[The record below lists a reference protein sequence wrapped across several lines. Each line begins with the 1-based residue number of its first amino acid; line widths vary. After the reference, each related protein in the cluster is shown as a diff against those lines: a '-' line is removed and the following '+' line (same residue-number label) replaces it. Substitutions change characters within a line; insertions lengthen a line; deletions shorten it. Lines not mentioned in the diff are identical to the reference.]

1 MCIGITSLSDY
12 WEQFFWWV
20 FKVNTHHLRDA
31 VLVSVQFE
39 HLPRQKHR
47 FWWVPNLGTHHFQG
61 SALKNIAFGKW
72 SFWPLTTFRI
82 QLWCV
87 FKMNAHY
94 FRFGIMHTFDGQ
106 KENTDNP
113 AWDLSAFHFARCT
126 IWMVVRHHDR
136 NIQSHWRESFKSP
149 SALSQVPFQVVPA
162 PDPLSLMRI
171 TATTAFSESVEFA
184 RRSSQS
190 DSWMKPPFPSARLS
204 PLSLQTF
211 AQHSVSL
218 GRVVF
223 NCAAFHPCPSRVLRQ
238 RVFSLHRYP
247 DMGMQNYS
255 RFQKKFWKILRN
267 KKIPLSCLVKRNKGL
282 STFISDLYRP

>member
-1 MCIGITSLSDY
+1 MGAV
-12 WEQFFWWV
+12 FFGGCPIW
-20 FKVNTHHLRDA
+20 A
-31 VLVSVQFE
+31 
-39 HLPRQKHR
+39 
-47 FWWVPNLGTHHFQG
+47 
-61 SALKNIAFGKW
+61 
-72 SFWPLTTFRI
+72 LTTFRDR
-82 QLWCV
+82 LWKTSLLVSGHFDHLLLSGFSFGV

-162 PDPLSLMRI
+162 PNPLSLMRI

-184 RRSSQS
+184 RRSLQS
-190 DSWMKPPFPSARLS
+190 NFQMKSPFPSARLS
-204 PLSLQTF
+204 PLLWQTF
-211 AQHSVSL
+211 ARYSVSL

-238 RVFSLHRYP
+238 SILPLHIYP
-247 DMGMQNYS
+247 DMRTQNYS
-255 RFQKKFWKILRN
+255 WFLKIFGKIFWGHKN
-267 KKIPLSCLVKRNKGL
+267 SPLSCLCGAQQGVKYIYFR
-282 STFISDLYRP
+282 SV